1 MHLKSFKKASKLES
15 SVTFHELGFSRQKL
29 RDIYRTLLLQDLEGK
44 SSRTPQSKPCPDP
57 AIWLGP
63 NPYLVS
69 LDKKIEQELWN
80 QCYKNPISHLQ
91 EQQKSKSAR
100 PEIRQEAAHNLT
112 ELLEGAYGFYL
123 RLLDEICEVY
133 SLEVPNRASDK
144 QLKMI
149 NTLVPNRG
157 LFW

>member
-1 MHLKSFKKASKLES
+1 MNLDSQDKNWEIFIEHYCYKISKVRVLEHPDDPNS
-15 SVTFHELGFSRQKL
+15 T
-29 RDIYRTLLLQDLEGK
+29 
-44 SSRTPQSKPCPDP
+44 CPDP
-57 AIWLGP
+57 VAWPGP
-63 NPYLVS
+63 NPHLVS

-157 LFW
+157 

>member
-1 MHLKSFKKASKLES
+1 MYQRPLP
-15 SVTFHELGFSRQKL
+15 ELVV
-29 RDIYRTLLLQDLEGK
+29 
-44 SSRTPQSKPCPDP
+44 
-57 AIWLGP
+57 P

-80 QCYKNPISHLQ
+80 QCYKNPISQLQ

-157 LFW
+157 MFFLYRG

>member
-1 MHLKSFKKASKLES
+1 M
-15 SVTFHELGFSRQKL
+15 TYHELGFSRQKL
-29 RDIYRTLLLQDLEGK
+29 RDIYRTLLLQDLEGN
-44 SSRTPQSKPCPDP
+44 SSIQSKRAKLLLPRPP
-57 AIWLGP
+57 NSG

-80 QCYKNPISHLQ
+80 QCYKNPISQLQ

-157 LFW
+157 TFSNTRWTPKWPKRAV

>member
-1 MHLKSFKKASKLES
+1 MNLDSQDKNWEIFIEHYCYKISKVRVPE
-15 SVTFHELGFSRQKL
+15 HPG
-29 RDIYRTLLLQDLEGK
+29 
-44 SSRTPQSKPCPDP
+44 PCPSPKPRPD
-57 AIWLGP
+57 P

-157 LFW
+157 M

>member
-1 MHLKSFKKASKLES
+1 MNLDSQDKNWEIFIEHYCYKISKVRVPEHS
-15 SVTFHELGFSRQKL
+15 DPWTN
-29 RDIYRTLLLQDLEGK
+29 
-44 SSRTPQSKPCPDP
+44 SKPRPD
-57 AIWLGP
+57 P

-157 LFW
+157 M

>member
-1 MHLKSFKKASKLES
+1 MNLDSQDKNWEIFIEHYCYRISK
-15 SVTFHELGFSRQKL
+15 VIFRTQILGPVQNP
-29 RDIYRTLLLQDLEGK
+29 Y
-44 SSRTPQSKPCPDP
+44 PDP
-57 AIWLGP
+57 NL
-63 NPYLVS
+63 YSVS

-157 LFW
+157 M

>member
-1 MHLKSFKKASKLES
+1 MHRPLP
-15 SVTFHELGFSRQKL
+15 
-29 RDIYRTLLLQDLEGK
+29 DLVV
-44 SSRTPQSKPCPDP
+44 
-57 AIWLGP
+57 P

-80 QCYKNPISHLQ
+80 QCYKNPISQLQ

-157 LFW
+157 MFFCIGGQEIEPSFQ

>member
-1 MHLKSFKKASKLES
+1 MES

-29 RDIYRTLLLQDLEGK
+29 RDIYRTLLLQDLEGTI
-44 SSRTPQSKPCPDP
+44 SIRSNLAKPWPRP
-57 AIWLGP
+57 PNSG

-80 QCYKNPISHLQ
+80 QCYKNPISQLQ

-157 LFW
+157 LF

>member
-1 MHLKSFKKASKLES
+1 MNLDSQDKNWEIFIEHCYYKISKVRVPE
-15 SVTFHELGFSRQKL
+15 H
-29 RDIYRTLLLQDLEGK
+29 
-44 SSRTPQSKPCPDP
+44 PCPDCP
-57 AIWLGP
+57 DPLGWLGP
-63 NPYLVS
+63 NPHLVS

-157 LFW
+157 

>member
-1 MHLKSFKKASKLES
+1 MNLAFQDKNWEIFIEHYCYKISKVIALS
-15 SVTFHELGFSRQKL
+15 SPNYCLVR
-29 RDIYRTLLLQDLEGK
+29 RTLAD
-44 SSRTPQSKPCPDP
+44 
-57 AIWLGP
+57 P

-80 QCYKNPISHLQ
+80 QCYKNPISQLQ

-157 LFW
+157 TFSNTRWTPKWPKKAV